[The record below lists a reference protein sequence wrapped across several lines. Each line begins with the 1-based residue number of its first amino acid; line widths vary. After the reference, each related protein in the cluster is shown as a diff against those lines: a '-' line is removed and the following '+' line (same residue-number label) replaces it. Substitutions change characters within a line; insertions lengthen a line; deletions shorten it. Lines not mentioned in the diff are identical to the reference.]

1 MKFIDICA
9 GIGGFRLGLERAGHE
24 CIGFVEKDKFAVKS
38 YRAMYNTEGEWY
50 AEDITKI
57 KSEDIPASDCW
68 CFGFPCQDISVA
80 GKQKGL
86 TGERSG
92 IFYDIISLLKGK
104 SPEDRPNYIIV
115 ENVKNL
121 LSIDGGGGFTEV
133 LSEIS
138 EAGYDAEWQVLNS
151 KDFGVPQNRER
162 VFIVGHLR
170 GGSAGKVFP
179 IEGTD
184 GTNSCSLDLFGCV
197 DDRNSQRNRVYSGD
211 GLAPTVSTC
220 QGGNTE
226 PKVALPTFCDLS
238 KGTGVTLTG
247 TARCLTARYNCGVS
261 NRKGENS
268 DVAIPVITPDRA
280 EKRQNGRR
288 FKEDGEP
295 MFTLTSQDRH
305 GVAVELEPI
314 GGLYTGVSK
323 DFNSGIYKDCCR
335 SLKANSHDS
344 TVALKVSTHES
355 TNIEPLGDLRN
366 VRTEYGKHIR
376 KDYESGKLK
385 VSRHDFIESEV
396 REDGVANTLSTVPK
410 DNQLAVKVAEATK
423 KGFAECI
430 VGEDSV
436 NLAVPGSKTRRGRVG
451 RGVANTLDT
460 SCNQG
465 IFVKVSEDLTVYAI
479 WYEKY
484 QCYVAIRKLTPK
496 ECFRLQGFHDELFE
510 KAQEVNSDSQLYKQA
525 GNAVTVNVAY
535 EIGKRLGE

>member
-1 MKFIDICA
+1 MQKTLQKSNQRTSQHQTVGVSDFLVKTSALPGNGKDSREKEVESFMTLLASSKAKVPKIDPTISSL
-9 GIGGFRLGLERAGHE
+9 RTLR
-24 CIGFVEKDKFAVKS
+24 
-38 YRAMYNTEGEWY
+38 T
-50 AEDITKI
+50 
-57 KSEDIPASDCW
+57 
-68 CFGFPCQDISVA
+68 CFQ
-80 GKQKGL
+80 L
-86 TGERSG
+86 ME
-92 IFYDIISLLKGK
+92 
-104 SPEDRPNYIIV
+104 
-115 ENVKNL
+115 
-121 LSIDGGGGFTEV
+121 GGGFTEV
-133 LSEIS
+133 L
-138 EAGYDAEWQVLNS
+138 
-151 KDFGVPQNRER
+151 
-162 VFIVGHLR
+162 
-170 GGSAGKVFP
+170 
-179 IEGTD
+179 
-184 GTNSCSLDLFGCV
+184 
-197 DDRNSQRNRVYSGD
+197 
-211 GLAPTVSTC
+211 
-220 QGGNTE
+220 
-226 PKVALPTFCDLS
+226 
-238 KGTGVTLTG
+238 TLTG
-247 TARCLTARYNCGVS
+247 TARCQTARYNCGVS

-268 DVAIPVITPDRA
+268 GVAIPVISPDRA

-323 DFNSGIYKDCCR
+323 DFNRGIYKDCCW

-344 TVALKVSTHES
+344 AVALKVSTHES
-355 TNIEPLGDLRN
+355 TDIEPLGDLRN

-410 DNQLAVKVAEATK
+410 DNQLAVKVAEAAK

-496 ECFRLQGFHDELFE
+496 ECFRLQGFPDELFE